1 MAEYMSRDRTTFPP
15 ISRRLRPIFLHVQCM
30 KFLFY
35 VIGQWLKIFH
45 MRFFYVRRTNL
56 YVVFWMAVRYQ
67 HWSLCDMYLS
77 GYTSLGFAF
86 KGHTSMYT
94 V

>member
-15 ISRRLRPIFLHVQCM
+15 ISRRLRPIFLHLQCM

-45 MRFFYVRRTNL
+45 MRFVMSEEPTYGLLDGSPIFP
-56 YVVFWMAVRYQ
+56 Q
-67 HWSLCDMYLS
+67 HWSLCDLYIS
-77 GYTSLGFAF
+77 GIYFFGICF
-86 KGHTSMYT
+86 
-94 V
+94 